1 MSITVRANSSTVR
14 ICISESGFDDC
25 VRVIGFCFIQI
36 IFSIVNSIDD
46 MIPKSRIS
54 TLVQKLV
61 FAHKKSRS
69 ADSTFIMSKVPHV
82 PQLTP
87 VRFLCVNQ
95 LRQIKHIWCK
105 SQFHLPSS
113 LFQLFL
119 QKYVNFFFC
128 IKLNFCFI
136 FRLKILIFVF
146 SIFDF
151 KSLKHLDIRKHFL
164 LK

>member
-1 MSITVRANSSTVR
+1 LSSIKGRFSERLYYKFETRVIYLKSFVKRSRSVSKNKAEMSITIRANSSTVR

-95 LRQIKHIWCK
+95 LR
-105 SQFHLPSS
+105 
-113 LFQLFL
+113 
-119 QKYVNFFFC
+119 
-128 IKLNFCFI
+128 
-136 FRLKILIFVF
+136 
-146 SIFDF
+146 
-151 KSLKHLDIRKHFL
+151 
-164 LK
+164 